1 MKHPIIQAY
10 HSILSPDF
18 PDFLAPYLELPI
30 LKRLDGIGLL
40 CGTDWTSLYNNRF
53 FYSRL
58 DHSIG
63 VALIIWNFTK
73 DRKQTL
79 AGLLHDISTP
89 VFSHVMDFRN
99 NDALTQESTEKN
111 TAEMIMADR
120 ELCGLLRKE
129 GINVEDVVDYH
140 VYPVADNDLPAL
152 SADRLEYMYMTGLI
166 MADLW
171 TMDEIR
177 ETYADIH
184 VMENEHGIPEL
195 GFSNLRLAE
204 LYCIRC
210 CQTGLLMV
218 KNENKL
224 TLSLLAY
231 LSEMAINKGFLTEC
245 DFYNRSEKEIIAHF
259 GRIEDT
265 EFKNHFR
272 TFAGMTRIMRSENPV
287 EGCFNVN
294 TEVKRRYINPL
305 CNGRRVARLSE
316 KAACAISGI
325 TGFTDTPYAA
335 VMIEK
340 IAANQ

>member
-1 MKHPIIQAY
+1 MKHPLIHAY

-18 PDFLAPYLELPI
+18 PDFIAPYLELPV
-30 LKRLDGIGLL
+30 LKRLDGVGLL

-73 DRKQTL
+73 DKKQTL
-79 AGLLHDISTP
+79 AGLFHDISTP

-99 NDALTQESTEKN
+99 NDALTQESTEKD

-129 GINVEDVVDYH
+129 GISVADVVDYH

-166 MADLW
+166 MNDLW

-177 ETYADIH
+177 ETYANIH

-195 GFSNLRLAE
+195 GFSDPGIAE

-224 TLSLLAY
+224 TLSLLAH
-231 LSEMAINKGFLTEC
+231 LAGMAVSKGFLTER
-245 DFYNRSEKEIIAHF
+245 DFYSRSENEIIALF
-259 GRIEDT
+259 GTIEDVD
-265 EFKNHFR
+265 FKTHFR
-272 TFAGMTRIMRSENPV
+272 TFTGMTHILRSEEAL

-294 TEVKRRYINPL
+294 TAVKRRYINPL
-305 CNGRRVARLSE
+305 CNGRRIGLLSE
-316 KAACAISGI
+316 KAACAIAGI
-325 TGFTDTPYAA
+325 MDFTDAPYGA
-335 VMIEK
+335 VRLIY
-340 IAANQ
+340 